1 LSTAE
6 DLLAIAIA
14 LITAHRGFAGRID
27 DGGPVFLGNPFAIDV
42 FYTDA
47 VTANLAGIDS
57 PTCTGTAVLEQL
69 LGFFA

>member
-1 LSTAE
+1 
-6 DLLAIAIA
+6 
-14 LITAHRGFAGRID
+14 
-27 DGGPVFLGNPFAIDV
+27 VFLGNPFAIDV